1 MSEIYWITRLD
12 AANGAMW
19 AIMFI
24 SLLAVITMAII
35 HAATDECGKDDFIH
49 RYGRKVK
56 CCAAV
61 SLISLLGLV
70 FTPTQRDMLLIYGI
84 GGTIDYIKHSDT
96 AKQLPDKAVQALDR
110 LLGEYIGDN
119 DGKTE

>member
-19 AIMFI
+19 AIMML
-24 SLLAVITMAII
+24 SLLTVMTMAII
-35 HAATDECGKDDFIH
+35 YAATDECDKDDFVL

-61 SLISLLGLV
+61 CLISLLGVV
-70 FTPTQRDMLLIYGI
+70 FTPTSKDMLLMYGI
-84 GGTIDYIKHSDT
+84 GGTIDYVNGNDT
-96 AKQLPDKAVQALDR
+96 AEQLPDRAIQALDK
-110 LLGEYIGDN
+110 LLEEYIEEDSKN
-119 DGKTE
+119 